1 MNNSWS
7 MKEYTATEIHK
18 DQESNKLVVPRYQ
31 RGVVWKDSQ
40 KADLIDSIKK
50 GLPFGSILLYK
61 DDNKN
66 NYRIIDGLQRSNTI
80 YEFIE
85 NPSKFFNED
94 DIDDNSMEELYNL
107 ANVNSGKEFVKE
119 KMVEVIINWIKNDY
133 KTMDAIKEIQY
144 NECAEKLSEEFPTL
158 QGKEKEV
165 TKIIK
170 PMLYLYKQ
178 ICTTMVEAKI
188 PAIVIKGDED
198 YLPVIFE
205 RINSKGS
212 QLTKWQIYAA
222 TWSDD
227 KIIVDNDLKR
237 IVDINKER
245 YESQNI
251 ENNIE
256 IENFDPIT
264 FSKKNELSTFELLFG
279 FGKMISEQYPH
290 LFSSAKQINE
300 VESIGFNLVNACL
313 GLKNSE
319 IKNLN
324 KNLVDIIG
332 NDEDINKFLKEV
344 IECIKIVDKAV
355 AITTKFKSN
364 VRHNSSPIH
373 TEMQICSMIAS
384 VFINKFMDYDINDD
398 DQVINKEV
406 HLDSYNKNWRNY
418 INDFRNNAIKTYL
431 VDVIQT
437 NWRGSGDRKL
447 NNVIL
452 NKEYYTKDIEK
463 QDIINILKIWHE
475 NIKLERKEYL
485 KVQNPKEAERIIL
498 NIIYSNILTAAEQIN
513 DECYDIEHIATKER
527 MKKIMNRFN
536 KNNIVL
542 RLPLSSIGNL
552 CFLPEDLNRGKK
564 DKTIYQSK
572 LTNIDEIETKFSFTE
587 EKDLIW
593 INNDN
598 LSQDE
603 ITENY
608 INFINKRFEK
618 ICDKL
623 IRVLYPN

>member
-7 MKEYTATEIHK
+7 IKEYTATEIHK

-324 KNLVDIIG
+324 KNL
-332 NDEDINKFLKEV
+332 
-344 IECIKIVDKAV
+344 
-355 AITTKFKSN
+355 
-364 VRHNSSPIH
+364 
-373 TEMQICSMIAS
+373 
-384 VFINKFMDYDINDD
+384 
-398 DQVINKEV
+398 
-406 HLDSYNKNWRNY
+406 
-418 INDFRNNAIKTYL
+418 
-431 VDVIQT
+431 
-437 NWRGSGDRKL
+437 
-447 NNVIL
+447 
-452 NKEYYTKDIEK
+452 
-463 QDIINILKIWHE
+463 
-475 NIKLERKEYL
+475 
-485 KVQNPKEAERIIL
+485 
-498 NIIYSNILTAAEQIN
+498 
-513 DECYDIEHIATKER
+513 
-527 MKKIMNRFN
+527 
-536 KNNIVL
+536 
-542 RLPLSSIGNL
+542 
-552 CFLPEDLNRGKK
+552 
-564 DKTIYQSK
+564 
-572 LTNIDEIETKFSFTE
+572 
-587 EKDLIW
+587 
-593 INNDN
+593 
-598 LSQDE
+598 
-603 ITENY
+603 
-608 INFINKRFEK
+608 
-618 ICDKL
+618 
-623 IRVLYPN
+623 